1 MKNNHSQKKSSSGK
15 SPEDKDR
22 KLLPE
27 KIEMADLEQEM
38 SRSYLDYAMSVIVAR
53 ALPDVRDGLKPVHR
67 RILYAMSEMGLR
79 PGAKYRKS
87 ATVVGEVLGKFHPHG
102 DAAVYYSM
110 VRMSQDFSLRYPLI
124 DGQGNW
130 GSLED
135 DPAAMRYC
143 ISGDSLVTTNRCLE
157 KIKDISKQE
166 DINIKVLSLN
176 NKINK
181 ASKWFDSG
189 IHPTLTRRTFRGL
202 SLCGTFNHPIL
213 IWHQDDKGKP
223 FFAWKKLEDIKKG
236 DKAIINRSS
245 LLWDKK
251 EPDLKEFYPQLIGP
265 KTKIHSL
272 PQKMSQDLAFI
283 LGAIISEGHTSEDT
297 LDSKGS
303 LKRTGQIGFC
313 NNNKEFIKEFKIKFK
328 KVFPD
333 CRLHEFKR
341 QPQGYTQESYTSLE
355 IHSKYVVDFL
365 KNLGLKHCLFS
376 QKNIPSILFQ
386 TPKKTTAAFIR
397 AFAEGDGS
405 VYQGFYKGRSR
416 SLTLALISSSEKLL
430 KELQII
436 LLRFGITSSLRLEK
450 SKKSYRLFIF
460 GHDNL
465 ELFKNEINFVS
476 KKKTNR
482 LLNYSQKNSD
492 NKIMSKTD
500 YIPFLSEYLRNKYKK
515 SKILSA
521 KSKDWLKKHN
531 LDRLPNIK
539 KYWHELVNIFDKA
552 DQLLL
557 KNLIKNNYL
566 FDEIVSIKKSR
577 NERVYSLRVESDCHS
592 FVSNGFISHNTECR
606 LSPIAEEML
615 ADLDQET
622 VDFIPN
628 YDGVLQEPVVLPSK
642 LPSLILNGSMG
653 IAVGMA
659 TKIPSHNLNEV
670 CDAIIYL
677 IDHPQT
683 ETENL
688 LDFIKGPDFPTGG
701 LIFNQEE
708 IKQVYKT
715 GKGSILMRA
724 RTEILELKSD
734 QYKIIINELPYQI
747 NKINLLQKIAD
758 LVKNKKIEGIKDIRD
773 ESDKEGVRL
782 VIDLK
787 KGAYPKKIL
796 NKLFKLTD
804 LQQTFYVNMVALSQG
819 IQPKIFGLK
828 GILEDYLAHR
838 KLVIK
843 RKTEY
848 NLKKTK
854 ERIHILE
861 GLQTALD
868 YIDEIIKII
877 KKSKDREE
885 AKNNLEK
892 KYHLT
897 EIQVQSILEMRLHQL
912 ANLER
917 QKIKD
922 ELKEKRDK
930 EKELQKILS
939 QPKLIL
945 KIIKEE
951 LQELKTKYGDE
962 RKTQVVGEEVEK
974 FKEEDLISNDPAIII
989 VTHDNYI
996 KRLAPQSFKTQ
1007 LRGGKGVA
1015 GLEVKEEDMVDHLIT
1030 TTTHTNLLFFT
1041 TGGKVFQLKA
1051 YEVPE
1056 TKRTA
1061 RGQALVNF
1069 LELSSREKITAI
1081 LPVSDLKDYQ
1091 YLVMVTKNGL
1101 IKKVNLASLS
1111 KVRRSGLIAIKLKQ
1125 DDILE
1130 WVRPTRGKEEVVLV
1144 SSQGQAIKFKE
1155 SDLRPMGRTAA
1166 GVRGINLKKQ
1176 DFVVGMEI
1184 ISKDKD
1190 KKEKNKSKLLIIT
1203 EKGFGKMT
1211 PLDDYR
1217 LQKRGGRG
1225 IKTAKITTKNGKIV
1239 GVRII
1244 DKQNLPD
1251 FIKGDLLVISRLGQ
1265 TIRLPLKSI
1274 STLGRSTQGVRL
1286 IRLKKDNDQ
1295 VSSLTLI

>member
-1 MKNNHSQKKSSSGK
+1 MTKNNKSQKKSS
-15 SPEDKDR
+15 EDKPK

-135 DPAAMRYC
+135 DPAAMRY
-143 ISGDSLVTTNRCLE
+143 
-157 KIKDISKQE
+157 
-166 DINIKVLSLN
+166 
-176 NKINK
+176 
-181 ASKWFDSG
+181 
-189 IHPTLTRRTFRGL
+189 
-202 SLCGTFNHPIL
+202 
-213 IWHQDDKGKP
+213 
-223 FFAWKKLEDIKKG
+223 
-236 DKAIINRSS
+236 
-245 LLWDKK
+245 
-251 EPDLKEFYPQLIGP
+251 
-265 KTKIHSL
+265 
-272 PQKMSQDLAFI
+272 
-283 LGAIISEGHTSEDT
+283 
-297 LDSKGS
+297 
-303 LKRTGQIGFC
+303 
-313 NNNKEFIKEFKIKFK
+313 
-328 KVFPD
+328 
-333 CRLHEFKR
+333 
-341 QPQGYTQESYTSLE
+341 
-355 IHSKYVVDFL
+355 
-365 KNLGLKHCLFS
+365 
-376 QKNIPSILFQ
+376 
-386 TPKKTTAAFIR
+386 
-397 AFAEGDGS
+397 
-405 VYQGFYKGRSR
+405 
-416 SLTLALISSSEKLL
+416 
-430 KELQII
+430 
-436 LLRFGITSSLRLEK
+436 
-450 SKKSYRLFIF
+450 
-460 GHDNL
+460 
-465 ELFKNEINFVS
+465 
-476 KKKTNR
+476 
-482 LLNYSQKNSD
+482 
-492 NKIMSKTD
+492 
-500 YIPFLSEYLRNKYKK
+500 
-515 SKILSA
+515 
-521 KSKDWLKKHN
+521 
-531 LDRLPNIK
+531 
-539 KYWHELVNIFDKA
+539 
-552 DQLLL
+552 
-557 KNLIKNNYL
+557 
-566 FDEIVSIKKSR
+566 
-577 NERVYSLRVESDCHS
+577 
-592 FVSNGFISHNTECR
+592 TECR

-615 ADLDQET
+615 TDLDQET

-670 CDAIIYL
+670 CEAIIYL

-715 GKGSILMRA
+715 GKGAILMRA
-724 RTEILELKSD
+724 RTEIVEQKSN
-734 QYKIIINELPYQI
+734 QHRIIVNELPYQI

-758 LVKNKKIEGIKDIRD
+758 LVKNKKIEGVKDIRD

-787 KGAYPKKIL
+787 KGSYPKKVL

-828 GILEDYLAHR
+828 GILEDYLEHR

-868 YIDEIIKII
+868 YIDEIIKLI

-885 AKNNLEK
+885 AKHNLEK

-897 EIQVQSILEMRLHQL
+897 EIQAQSILEMRLHQL

-922 ELKEKRDK
+922 ELKEKKQK
-930 EKELQKILS
+930 EKELKEILS

-945 KIIKEE
+945 KIIKDE
-951 LQELKTKYGDE
+951 LRDLKTKYGDE
-962 RKTQVVGEEVEK
+962 RKTQVVAEEVEK
-974 FKEEDLISNDPAIII
+974 FREEDLISNDPTIII

-1007 LRGGKGVA
+1007 LRGGRGVT
-1015 GLEVKEEDMVDHLIT
+1015 GLEIKEEDMVDHLIT

-1069 LELSSREKITAI
+1069 LELSSQEKITAI

-1091 YLVMVTKNGL
+1091 YLVMATKNGL
-1101 IKKVNLASLS
+1101 VKKVNLASLA
-1111 KVRRSGLIAIKLKQ
+1111 KVRRSGLIAIKLKP
-1125 DDILE
+1125 DDALK
-1130 WVRPTRGKEEVVLV
+1130 WVRPTTGKEEVILV

-1155 SDLRPMGRTAA
+1155 NDLRPMGRTAA

-1176 DFVVGMEI
+1176 DFVVGMEVI
-1184 ISKDKD
+1184 YKDKD
-1190 KKEKNKSKLLIIT
+1190 KKEKEPSKLLIIT

-1211 PLDDYR
+1211 PLNDYR

-1225 IKTAKITTKNGKIV
+1225 IKTAKITVKNGKIV

-1244 DKQNLPD
+1244 SQNNLPD
-1251 FIKGDLLVISRLGQ
+1251 FIKGDLLIISRLGQ

-1274 STLGRSTQGVRL
+1274 SVLGRSTQGVRL
-1286 IRLKKDNDQ
+1286 IRLKKNNDQ
-1295 VSSLTLI
+1295 VSTLTLI